1 MALGKIRIQ
10 KTENEKNRRQAWSGP
25 VHYVSLQHVIN
36 EDSATT
42 SFRIVSNSS
51 LKTPGNPHSLNSIL
65 AKGPNLLSDPYKILI
80 RFRNYLRGLNSDVTK
95 AYYQMS
101 TGLLEKNV
109 RRVVWRYGKKNAKWR
124 IFGYKCVSFGDTPAA
139 ILLEICLRITIKMFG
154 YIDIVASRRLF
165 NDMFVD
171 DVTSGGSEEEVLRFK
186 GNEDPETLACDGTMP
201 EILDGGSFTLKAVAL
216 TGDPDDGA
224 LQKLS
229 GTVLGLVYSTCKDT
243 LAVKFK
249 VNVSPRRR
257 GNPTG
262 PDITRYY

>member
-1 MALGKIRIQ
+1 
-10 KTENEKNRRQAWSGP
+10 
-25 VHYVSLQHVIN
+25 
-36 EDSATT
+36 
-42 SFRIVSNSS
+42 
-51 LKTPGNPHSLNSIL
+51 
-65 AKGPNLLSDPYKILI
+65 
-80 RFRNYLRGLNSDVTK
+80 
-95 AYYQMS
+95 MS
-101 TGLLEKNV
+101 TGLLEKHV
-109 RRVVWRYGKKNAKWR
+109 RRIVWRYGKKNAKWR

-171 DVTSGGSEEEVLRFK
+171 DVTSGGSKEEVLRFK

-201 EILDGGSFTLKAVAL
+201 EILKGGNFTLKAVAL

-229 GTVLGLVYSTCKDT
+229 GTVLGLVYSTNKDT
-243 LAVKFK
+243 LAVKFR
-249 VNVSPRRR
+249 VNVSSRRR

-262 PDITRYY
+262 PDITRDTLGKLRGAVLTRKILLGVGELHGGAGGCWPA